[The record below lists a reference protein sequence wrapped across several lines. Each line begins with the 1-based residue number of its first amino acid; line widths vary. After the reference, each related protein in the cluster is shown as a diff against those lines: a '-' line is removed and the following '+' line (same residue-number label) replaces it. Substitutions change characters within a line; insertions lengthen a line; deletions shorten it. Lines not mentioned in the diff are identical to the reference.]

1 MSGQPGLL
9 ALYEESKN
17 AGELFSLEE
26 KQCNKVEFGLLEHGH
41 DIWLLRRGRAMTE
54 EALAASAERITWTQ
68 ER

>member
-26 KQCNKVEFGLLEHGH
+26 KKCNKVEFGLSEHGH
-41 DIWLLRRGRAMTE
+41 DTCLRRGRAMIE
-54 EALAASAERITWTQ
+54 EALAAAAERIM
-68 ER
+68 

>member
-1 MSGQPGLL
+1 ML

-41 DIWLLRRGRAMTE
+41 DIWLRRDRAMIEWT
-54 EALAASAERITWTQ
+54 LAAAAEHIT
-68 ER
+68 